1 MFRVKQLDKDAGV
14 SGNCSGSGSMGSSG
28 LTKTA
33 VPSRSNRH
41 PRYSDLS
48 RERLFIDAFADVDA
62 DGRRER

>member
-1 MFRVKQLDKDAGV
+1 MEWPDENAGV
-14 SGNCSGSGSMGSSG
+14 SCRCSWSGSLGSSG

-33 VPSRSNRH
+33 VPSGSNRH

-48 RERLFIDAFADVDA
+48 RECLFIDAFADVDA